1 MKYEGS
7 FDQFIDEL
15 QEQFIFNIRSE
26 PTLMDKLRRL
36 WIKNNPQTVE
46 TNDQQ

>member
-15 QEQFIFNIRSE
+15 QEQFIFNIRAE
-26 PTLMDKLRRL
+26 PTLIGKLRKL
-36 WIKNNPQTVE
+36 WIKNNPQDVE